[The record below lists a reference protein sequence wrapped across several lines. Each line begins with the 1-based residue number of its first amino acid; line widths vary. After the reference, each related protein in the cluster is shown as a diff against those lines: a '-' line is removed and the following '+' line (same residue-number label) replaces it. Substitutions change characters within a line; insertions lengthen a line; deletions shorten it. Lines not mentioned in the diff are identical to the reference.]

1 MAIKS
6 QSGGGSTSRDYRK
19 GLKSALKTNQYKVTS
34 QSKGQYKKISG
45 QLAKK
50 AKAGDKSAAGAGA
63 AYSMLRQ
70 EAAASRRGTG
80 SASGAVANRK
90 RTLTKTSGGSYTA
103 PTAKAPATTA
113 RTTNRPGIAKKVTQS
128 TSSKKE
134 IGKGIVGVIKANKF
148 KPVANKLKNSN
159 YGKLDATLRNR
170 AASADKSGNYTAAQ
184 RATGALRGISVLRQ
198 DAAAA
203 RRGASKPISKVA
215 KSAKAIKKSKAATRK
230 GSM

>member
-6 QSGGGSTSRDYRK
+6 QSGSGSTSRDYRK
-19 GLKSALKTNQYKVTS
+19 GLKSALKANQYKVTS
-34 QSKGQYKKISG
+34 QKKGKYAMVSSK
-45 QLAKK
+45 LAKK

-70 EAAASRRGTG
+70 EAAASRRGDGTA
-80 SASGAVANRK
+80 SAAVANRK
-90 RTLTKTSGGSYTA
+90 RTVAKKTSSSRNYDRMTGGKSSGTKV
-103 PTAKAPATTA
+103 TST
-113 RTTNRPGIAKKVTQS
+113 KKVAQS

-148 KPVANKLKNSN
+148 KPVAQNLKNSN
-159 YGKLDATLRNR
+159 YGKLDATLRGR
-170 AASADKSGNYTAAQ
+170 KASAEKSGNYTASQ
-184 RATGALRGISVLRQ
+184 RATGALRGISVMRQ

-203 RRGASKPISKVA
+203 NRGASKPVSNAA
-215 KSAKAIKKSKAATRK
+215 KNYKAVKKSKAATRK